1 MKLVKCLGKV
11 VVIATT
17 TVRALSLLTT
27 VKWLGTIGIII
38 AAVLRALGYHV
49 EDMIIGLIGTALWA
63 FAAYKER
70 DNALLTCNLFIL
82 GVLIYGIVKG
92 LGV

>member
-1 MKLVKCLGKV
+1 MKVAEWLGKIEV
-11 VVIATT
+11 VA
-17 TVRALSLLTT
+17 RSLTPLTT
-27 VKWLGTIGIII
+27 VKWLGTIGVII
-38 AAVLRALGYHV
+38 AAILRALGYHV
-49 EDMIIGLIGTALWA
+49 EDMIIGFIGTALWA

-82 GVLIYGIVKG
+82 TVLIYGIVKG